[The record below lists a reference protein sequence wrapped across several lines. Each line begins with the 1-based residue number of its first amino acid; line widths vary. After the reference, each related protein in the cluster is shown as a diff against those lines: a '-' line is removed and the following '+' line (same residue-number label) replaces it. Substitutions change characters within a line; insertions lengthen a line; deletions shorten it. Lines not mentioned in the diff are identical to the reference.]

1 VGILNPARI
10 LSPRRRS
17 RVPHHIA
24 PEDDS
29 AHDVPRVIFH
39 DVIKSHE
46 NLSDPTAAVDWIRR
60 ERASILDR
68 LAHAGVVLLRG
79 FPLENAEDFDS
90 AVVAFNLGRF
100 SYRESLSNAVRK
112 DLTDRVFTA
121 NEAPPE
127 ATIRLH
133 HELAQTPAH
142 PRHLF
147 FFCER
152 AAGHGG
158 ATALCRSDD
167 LLDRIES
174 RHPDFI
180 RDLVTHGLT
189 YHHVMPGKDDPTS
202 SMGRSWRSTLS
213 VENRDAAEEKLTTL
227 GYSFSWR
234 AEEDLAVSSPCL
246 PALLTLE
253 DGRRSF
259 FNQLVATRSW
269 RDSRNNPED
278 ALKLGD
284 GRPVS
289 IPLRDEI
296 AELTE
301 SYAADLE
308 WQRGDLALLDNHRV
322 QHGRRPFDGRRQVL
336 VAFGAR
342 APTTPL
348 TPPRPL
354 TPVAPVPAS

>member
-1 VGILNPARI
+1 
-10 LSPRRRS
+10 
-17 RVPHHIA
+17 
-24 PEDDS
+24 
-29 AHDVPRVIFH
+29 
-39 DVIKSHE
+39 
-46 NLSDPTAAVDWIRR
+46 
-60 ERASILDR
+60 
-68 LAHAGVVLLRG
+68 
-79 FPLENAEDFDS
+79 
-90 AVVAFNLGRF
+90 
-100 SYRESLSNAVRK
+100 
-112 DLTDRVFTA
+112 
-121 NEAPPE
+121 
-127 ATIRLH
+127 
-133 HELAQTPAH
+133 
-142 PRHLF
+142 
-147 FFCER
+147 
-152 AAGHGG
+152 
-158 ATALCRSDD
+158 
-167 LLDRIES
+167 S

-269 RDSRNNPED
+269 RDSRNDPED

-342 APTTPL
+342 APTTPF

-354 TPVAPVPAS
+354 TPVAPVPTS